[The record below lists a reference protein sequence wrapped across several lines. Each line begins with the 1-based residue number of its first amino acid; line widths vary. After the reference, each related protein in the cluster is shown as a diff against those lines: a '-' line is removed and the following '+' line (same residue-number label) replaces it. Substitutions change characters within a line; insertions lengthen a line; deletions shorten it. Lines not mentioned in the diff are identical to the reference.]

1 MLKLDQHAKKNIT
14 LSPDKRASVMI
25 THKVNTKLKTLA
37 DYYEL
42 PKKYVIK
49 MLIEE
54 KIAALHQC
62 NKEVAN

>member
-1 MLKLDQHAKKNIT
+1 MLQTYNRHTI
-14 LSPDKRASVMI
+14 SPKRRVSVMI
-25 THKVNTKLKTLA
+25 SESINKKLDILA
-37 DYYEL
+37 KYYEM

-54 KIAALHQC
+54 KIAALHRC

>member
-1 MLKLDQHAKKNIT
+1 
-14 LSPDKRASVMI
+14 MI
-25 THKVNTKLKTLA
+25 TDEVNTKLKTLA

-54 KIAALHQC
+54 KIAALHRC

>member
-1 MLKLDQHAKKNIT
+1 MPKKIT
-14 LSPDKRASVMI
+14 LPPDKRASVMI
-25 THKVNTKLKTLA
+25 TDKVNTKLKTLT

-54 KIAALHQC
+54 KIDALHQC